1 VYPGWRNLSIGKD
14 SPKQVISLGT
24 KKGKA
29 KDVGSTEPQNAN
41 ISLLLESWP
50 AYINDFDVCVTTYDI
65 LRSDF
70 NVARIPP
77 VRPVRQ
83 ITKYSRDQRPISPL
97 VLCEWYRVIMDEVWS
112 PSSTRQVD

>member
-1 VYPGWRNLSIGKD
+1 MR
-14 SPKQVISLGT
+14 T

-29 KDVGSTEPQNAN
+29 KDSGSTESENVD

-50 AYINDFDVCVTTYDI
+50 TYINDFDVCVTTYDI
-65 LRSDF
+65 LRSDL
-70 NVARIPP
+70 NVAHIPP

-83 ITKYSRDQRPISPL
+83 TAEYSRNKRPISPL

-112 PSSTRQVD
+112 PRSTPRVD